1 MNFEEAV
8 EKFVESPSQLTT
20 RMPSLSKRWNIDL
33 DTLYAA
39 KASAKD
45 ILKNKEKFGTEYN
58 PRDVALQHSYEN
70 PLTPE
75 ECFKKED
82 GRLKSKWGSEG
93 NWKYSYD
100 YTQST

>member
-20 RMPSLSKRWNIDL
+20 GMPSLSKRWNIDL

-45 ILKNKEKFGTEYN
+45 ILKNKEPNF
-58 PRDVALQHSYEN
+58 S
-70 PLTPE
+70 
-75 ECFKKED
+75 
-82 GRLKSKWGSEG
+82 S
-93 NWKYSYD
+93 
-100 YTQST
+100 